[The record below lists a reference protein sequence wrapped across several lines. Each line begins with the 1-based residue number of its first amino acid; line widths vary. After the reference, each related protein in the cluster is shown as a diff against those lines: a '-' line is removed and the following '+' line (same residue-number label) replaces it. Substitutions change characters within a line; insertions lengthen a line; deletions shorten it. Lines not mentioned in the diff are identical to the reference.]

1 MMIIVRRDRVSDQRH
16 KWEHLMERFIL
27 ARDSA
32 TVQLKEML
40 SRLESGEMLSEEA
53 YESTKQSLVSVL
65 QLQNDACSAIPSTY
79 GKPSTMDELKEIVD
93 DMERTSLLLARAERA
108 RQSIKAFIRLQ
119 CLDDGVAQ
127 EFVQQQAKAE
137 SLLHQLSEEELA
149 EAGEVYDRVVQFI
162 RNPAECDDL
171 AEMYKQITKS
181 IGVATRYALEQ
192 GWLFWPDTDFSDD
205 RQEAA
210 NVVLTGHTAEAEEES
225 KGFEDRSAVSNAS
238 AETTMDDGITEIPPD
253 ISTDRMDCP
262 TPDTAKVF
270 DGASSIHEKEP
281 LASCLMSSLAHRE
294 QATTAPPVNDAF
306 AGVPDSLLDFTTVKY
321 DCISKKKNID
331 NFSSNKFEGELKQV
345 SVIPRLAAFLMC
357 YLYNAGTVADS
368 QLETLWADPVR
379 ESGRTSGNPED
390 IVRNTLKKLAQKGY
404 VAEHVVELAE
414 KSEVFYTL
422 SAYGAV
428 AFQKDSSRRL
438 LQTLSQQKLLAET
451 EEVQLMFG
459 SDRVVADFFRLQ
471 HINRA
476 LQALSKHVPKQLSM
490 LRATIQP
497 FPHREVSDKKTGN
510 LYLVIPGILDARDPQ
525 ADLELV
531 IEMANNKDNCIPLV
545 VVDSMEEGSC
555 WAEWLSST
563 ERQAYYLLIENQ
575 LPIIGGKEGSDH
587 LSVLFQLPETNT
599 SDSVAEHPLAEMTAI
614 QEVSDPK
621 GQMTARNQERLDS
634 QTDEPVFQDE
644 IVETGP
650 TQRRDQQKSE
660 PSVLISADDLKR
672 VVESALSRLAEGHWA
687 EGMLLLHTVAGF
699 SKDVQVLRDKISFTL
714 NDPLCREEDWHTL
727 ADLPITLPY
736 GEFEMLDDC
745 VKAAMWLK
753 IFFDPKDPND
763 YRLKTRWKQINN
775 DLSSDVLETFSS
787 IKRLI
792 GHFWTFIDRYNI
804 GIKYCVSSDVRDQ
817 LDVQL
822 AVKQVEERI
831 KETIETVFPR
841 NTMSKI
847 NHPKI
852 KEMVVELYG
861 NSGLMTRYL
870 QNASE
875 MPLAQLREVCQ
886 LFTEADLSVD
896 PGGLDLQPT
905 DGKLEQFLDKH
916 WVGMSNW
923 SSNDKSTMLT
933 GAFRNRMRNWLR
945 EATEPLL
952 RYYACRYAETSM
964 SGSTYI
970 SSEMASKARQ
980 ESQQLVFEA
989 MKQLEEQSILLDKV
1003 GHRLLHSTI
1012 RDLQSVFEETGDERE
1027 HHFYESLL
1035 LSGEIELD
1043 SDYLPILDEQWL
1055 QSIQPVAGYTLWER
1069 LLRHHSKKVQ
1079 TWEQAADQALR
1090 NYDMGMYDLITKR
1103 SGEWLADT
1111 TVSETRRKAPQQL
1124 MKYNDDFRAEVELAQ
1139 NYGQMASNDE
1149 MYGYIKLA
1157 EAAKKH
1163 AEKTLNVGFLKR
1175 LLEHCRAQIVRGSDT
1190 RMEAT
1195 RSRLDALKEDT
1206 LLSADRDDLASDE
1219 EVLRQWPI
1227 LDKIER
1233 ALERRNMTVAEDY
1246 IQLAA
1251 SGQKDTPSLQMF
1263 DSDLYKSFL
1272 ERYHGLFQSCNAH
1285 KREDLHRVYSRSVR
1299 SQLFPNQNNRNTA
1312 SAEKLIQQWYKFQ
1325 PHQISEFMEQLLFHK
1340 VERVV
1345 KERENEFYVFPAA
1358 RDAQLGQYPHPFKE
1372 LGTEAVRKGVRV
1384 LAMAGVRTADNLLDE
1399 VTQRGAGNGAA
1410 TIVVLDYALP
1420 LADRKLLAKSI
1431 KLRSIPEIIVV
1442 IDRVMAL
1449 FLAGYSQTDRAD
1461 VFLSIALPSSKIQPY
1476 IPVGGIPPEMFIGR
1490 TDELEKIR
1498 SMNGPVFVYGGR
1510 QLGKTALLRE
1520 AKNRE
1525 HNPEKG
1531 RYAVFVDLREKNTD
1545 ASLRIISEEL
1555 VIEKVLTQPCNT
1567 WDELRMA
1574 LRTRLLAR
1582 ERPIHKLM
1590 LLLDEADVFLASCES
1605 GQNRP
1610 LEILKELKDT
1620 FNGQFKFVLA
1630 GLRDVVRFNKRLLG
1644 GNSVLA
1650 HLGHITI
1657 RPLEYL
1663 DARDLLLRPLQYL
1676 GFRIEENGED
1686 IISLILAKTNYY
1698 PGLIHLYCQKL
1709 IEAITDSYRNG
1720 NYNENSNPPYLLD
1733 EKHIKTLLGQRELL
1747 TEIENKFRITLQLDT
1762 DNLYDILAKA
1772 IAYRYY
1778 VVGIGQSSS
1787 AQDIIKIC
1795 KEFNINKIAS
1805 LSEDSVKALLEE
1817 MDELNI
1823 IRRETRGSD
1832 HYVFNRYSFF
1842 QMLGSSEDELFYQLY
1857 ELGEN

>member
-1 MMIIVRRDRVSDQRH
+1 MSDQRH

-32 TVQLKEML
+32 SYQLKEML

-53 YESTKQSLVSVL
+53 YESIKNSLISVL
-65 QLQNDACSAIPSTY
+65 QIQNETFNAIPSTY
-79 GKPSTMDELKEIVD
+79 DRPSSVDELKEIVD
-93 DMERTSLLLARAERA
+93 DLERSSLLLARVERA
-108 RQSIKAFIRLQ
+108 QRSIEAFVRLQ
-119 CLDDGVAQ
+119 CLDDAVAQ

-137 SLLHQLSEEELA
+137 SLLQQLSEEELA
-149 EAGEVYDRVVQFI
+149 KAGEVYAKVVQFI
-162 RNPAECDDL
+162 RNPAESDDH
-171 AEMYKQITKS
+171 ADMYKQITKS

-192 GWLFWPDTDFSDD
+192 NWLFWPDDDFSDD
-205 RQEAA
+205 RKEAA
-210 NVVLTGHTAEAEEES
+210 GIVIAGHTAEAEEES
-225 KGFEDRSAVSNAS
+225 KGFEDRSAVSNAF
-238 AETTMDDGITEIPPD
+238 AETTIADETKEILPG
-253 ISTDRMDCP
+253 ISTDRVDCP
-262 TPDTAKVF
+262 TPDTSKVF
-270 DGASSIHEKEP
+270 DGASSIPEREP
-281 LASCLMSSLAHRE
+281 LASCLMSSLE
-294 QATTAPPVNDAF
+294 QATTAPPFNDAF
-306 AGVPDSLLDFTTVKY
+306 AKAQESLFDFTTVKY
-321 DCISKKKNID
+321 DCIYKKKNIN
-331 NFSSNKFEGELKQV
+331 NFSSNKFEGELKQA
-345 SVIPRLAAFLMC
+345 SVIPRLPALIMC
-357 YLYNAGTVADS
+357 CLYNDRVVADS
-368 QLETLWADPVR
+368 QLETIWANPMR
-379 ESGRTSGNPED
+379 ESGRTSGNPDE
-390 IVRNTLKKLAQKGY
+390 IVRNTIKKLVQKGY
-404 VAEHVVELAE
+404 VTEHVVELAE

-422 SAYGAV
+422 SMYGAV

-438 LQTLSQQKLLAET
+438 LQTLSQKKLFAET
-451 EEVQLMFG
+451 EEARQMFG
-459 SDRVVADFFRLQ
+459 SDRGVAVADFFRVQ
-471 HINRA
+471 HINVA
-476 LQALSKHVPKQLSM
+476 LQALSKHVPEQLT
-490 LRATIQP
+490 ATQVIMQP
-497 FPHREVSDKKTGN
+497 FPHREVADKKTRSR
-510 LYLVIPGILDARDPQ
+510 YLLIPGILDAKDPQ
-525 ADLELV
+525 TDLALV
-531 IEMANNKDNCIPLV
+531 IEMANNKNNCIPLV
-545 VVDSMEEGSC
+545 VVDSMREGTY
-555 WAEWLSST
+555 WVEWLSST
-563 ERQAYYLLIENQ
+563 ERQAYYLCIENL
-575 LPIIGGKEGSDH
+575 LPIIGGKEGSDQ

-599 SDSVAEHPLAEMTAI
+599 GSSCAKQPLTEPAAT
-614 QEVSDPK
+614 QEVSAPQD
-621 GQMTARNQERLDS
+621 QLEIRTID
-634 QTDEPVFQDE
+634 PVFQDE
-644 IVETGP
+644 VVETGP
-650 TQRRDQQKSE
+650 TQRSDQQKSE
-660 PSVLISADDLKR
+660 SSALVSADDLNE
-672 VVESALSRLAEGHWA
+672 VVESALSRLAEGNWA

-699 SKDVQVLRDKISFTL
+699 SKDVEVLRDKISFIL

-727 ADLPITLPY
+727 ADMPITLPY
-736 GEFEMLDDC
+736 GEFEMLDDS

-763 YRLKTRWKQINN
+763 YRLKNRWKQISN
-775 DLSSDVLETFSS
+775 DISSDVLETFPS
-787 IKRLI
+787 IKKLI
-792 GHFWTFIDRYNI
+792 GHFWTFIDRNNI

-822 AVKQVEERI
+822 AIKQVEKHIE
-831 KETIETVFPR
+831 ETIETVFPR

-870 QNASE
+870 QNAPG
-875 MPLAQLREVCQ
+875 MRLAELREVCQ
-886 LFTEADLSVD
+886 LFTETDLSVD
-896 PGGLDLQPT
+896 SVGPDLKPT
-905 DGKLEQFLDKH
+905 DAKLEQFLDKY

-923 SSNDKSTMLT
+923 VSNDKSTMLT

-945 EATEPLL
+945 EATDPLL
-952 RYYACRYAETSM
+952 RYYACRCAETSM

-970 SSEMASKARQ
+970 SPEMASKARQ

-1003 GHRLLHSTI
+1003 SHGLLHSTI
-1012 RDLQSVFEETGDERE
+1012 RDLQAAFEESDDERE
-1027 HHFYESLL
+1027 QHFYESLL

-1043 SDYLPILDEQWL
+1043 SDYLPIMDEEWL
-1055 QSIQPVAGYTLWER
+1055 PSIQPVAGYTLRER
-1069 LLRHHSKKVQ
+1069 LLRHHSKKFQ
-1079 TWEQAADQALR
+1079 TWEEAADHALR
-1090 NYDMGMYDLITKR
+1090 NYDMGMYDLIAKR
-1103 SGEWLADT
+1103 SGERLSDT

-1163 AEKTLNVGFLKR
+1163 AEKTLNVGFFKR
-1175 LLEHCRAQIVRGSDT
+1175 LLVHCRAQIVRGSDT

-1251 SGQKDTPSLQMF
+1251 SGRKDTPSLQMF
-1263 DSDLYKSFL
+1263 DSDLYKVFL
-1272 ERYHGLFQSCNAH
+1272 ERYQGLFQACNAH
-1285 KREDLHRVYSRSVR
+1285 KRDDLYRVYNQSVR

-1312 SAEKLIQQWYKFQ
+1312 SAEKLIRQWYKLQ
-1325 PHQISEFMEQLLFHK
+1325 PQQISEFMEQLLFHK
-1340 VERVV
+1340 VEKVV

-1372 LGTEAVRKGVRV
+1372 FGTEAVRKGVRV

-1399 VTQRGAGNGAA
+1399 VTQRGSGNGAA

-1461 VFLSIALPSSKIQPY
+1461 AFLRIALPSSKIQPY

-1525 HNPEKG
+1525 HDPEKG

-1545 ASLRIISEEL
+1545 TTLRIMSEEL

-1567 WDELRMA
+1567 WDELRIA
-1574 LRTRLLAR
+1574 LRTRLLDKD
-1582 ERPIHKLM
+1582 RPIHKLM
-1590 LLLDEADVFLASCES
+1590 LLLDEADAFLASCES
-1605 GQNRP
+1605 CQNKP

-1663 DARDLLLRPLQYL
+1663 DARDLLLRPLHYL

-1698 PGLIHLYCQKL
+1698 PGLIHFYCQKL

-1720 NYNENSNPPYLLD
+1720 NYNENANPPYLLD

-1787 AQDIIKIC
+1787 AQDIIEVC
-1795 KEFNINKIAS
+1795 KEFNINKIVN